1 MNLWRALLLGVL
13 VWHIGVI
20 SGTSRPNAPRAGS
33 AIVFL
38 HKTER
43 ILLRSTDRLP
53 EASGVVRV
61 ERRGGTTEIEVEIG
75 SMKPA
80 SLFGGDYNTY
90 VLWVVPSRGAAENL
104 GEISLDGDRGR
115 LRASTN
121 ATVFGALVT
130 AEPHYLVNTPSP
142 FVVLENKPDV
152 SAPEIHYAV
161 LEGVYNFS
169 RSTLVDLKP
178 ARGRVHTDV
187 RQAFTAVRLAQ
198 RAGAP
203 TVASEEFTRAELAL
217 DQTLSL
223 WHQHAAHNEIAAQA
237 RETVRLA
244 VAAQRLAT
252 DRGLQGTRPG
262 TEGSGGGNEESGSR
276 DLQGRN

>member
-1 MNLWRALLLGVL
+1 
-13 VWHIGVI
+13 
-20 SGTSRPNAPRAGS
+20 
-33 AIVFL
+33 
-38 HKTER
+38 
-43 ILLRSTDRLP
+43 
-53 EASGVVRV
+53 
-61 ERRGGTTEIEVEIG
+61 
-75 SMKPA
+75 
-80 SLFGGDYNTY
+80 
-90 VLWVVPSRGAAENL
+90 
-104 GEISLDGDRGR
+104 
-115 LRASTN
+115 
-121 ATVFGALVT
+121 VT

-161 LEGVYNFS
+161 LEGVYNFN
-169 RSTLVDLKP
+169 RSTLADLKP

-217 DQTLSL
+217 EQTLNL

-276 DLQGRN
+276 DLQGQN